1 MSEDISCAKQ
11 EHEIKLWIR
20 TPGIFPTPSMGQMHV
35 IGGKEGFD
43 RVL

>member
-1 MSEDISCAKQ
+1 MHVKMMVLCPSLYFARI
-11 EHEIKLWIR
+11 
-20 TPGIFPTPSMGQMHV
+20 PVIFSMLSMGQMHV